1 VIRQVCREYDLSLPL
16 TSPQEIS
23 YFAEDS
29 PSMLWDSGQRRLK
42 LLINVGFL
50 FAFVSFGLSE
60 PVLAQGPE
68 QTGHPGAFTR
78 SSLTDPA
85 IEKRVEALLKQ
96 MTLEEK
102 VGQLAQYSSGAP
114 TGPSAGNAD
123 YPNMIARGEVGSLF
137 NLDGARAANQYQHI
151 AVEKSRLHIPLLF
164 GLDVIHGFRTTFPVP
179 LALASTWDPSI
190 VEKYARIAAQESS
203 AAGVRWAFSPMVDIA
218 RDPRWGRI
226 VEGAGEDPY
235 LGSVMARAYV
245 RGYQGKRLSDKESIA
260 ACVKHFVGYGAAE
273 GGRDY
278 NTAEISEHTLREVY
292 LPPFYAAL
300 REGSASLMSSF
311 NTINGLPATANPFTL
326 TGILRKEWEFPGL
339 VVSDWT
345 SVGELVQH
353 GIALDG
359 AAAARK
365 AITAGI
371 DMDMVSDSYHQ
382 HLVELV
388 KAGKVS
394 QARLDAAV
402 RDVLRVKFALGL
414 FEDPFTDESRE
425 VQGALPKERVD
436 AARRAAELS
445 FVLLKNSTVGS
456 RPVLPL
462 TGETGTIALIGPLVD
477 DAGSML
483 GAWAGRGRPEDVV
496 TLKTALEQRVGAEK
510 IRYAKG
516 GELQTSSDAEIQ
528 KAVETARQAD
538 VVILALGEEASEQTG
553 EAASRAYLNLPGRQ
567 QELLEK
573 VSASGKPVVLLL
585 FSGRPLTLPWA
596 FEHVP
601 AVVAVWFPGIQA
613 GPALV
618 RVLFGDVAPSGKLVV
633 SWPRTIGQIPIYYNA
648 LNTGRPAERTD
659 LTRPPKTSLEKYV
672 SRYVDELNSPQFP
685 FGYGL
690 SYSSFEYFQTH
701 VDSAKL
707 SASALNANLRRAAT
721 DDAPR
726 ATASANVKNTGTRAV
741 DEIIQLYVRLTGTS
755 MEEPV
760 RKLVGFKRISLAP
773 GESQTV
779 SFPLGA
785 EAFSLWDMQNNQRVE
800 PSHVQLWISPDSSRG
815 LPAELEIVE

>member
-1 VIRQVCREYDLSLPL
+1 
-16 TSPQEIS
+16 
-23 YFAEDS
+23 
-29 PSMLWDSGQRRLK
+29 MLWNSCQQRLK
-42 LLINVGFL
+42 SAGFL
-50 FAFVSFGLSE
+50 AFLFGFASFGQSATL
-60 PVLAQGPE
+60 LAQAPGP
-68 QTGHPGAFTR
+68 TGHPGALTR

-114 TGPSAGNAD
+114 TGPSAGNVD

-137 NLDGARAANQYQHI
+137 NLDSARAANQYQHI
-151 AVEKSRLHIPLLF
+151 ALEKSRLRIPLLF
-164 GLDVIHGFRTTFPVP
+164 GLDVIHGYRTTFPVP

-190 VEKYARIAAQESS
+190 VEKAARIAAQESS

-245 RGYQGKRLSDKESIA
+245 RGYQGRSLSDKESIA
-260 ACVKHFVGYGAAE
+260 ACVKHFVGYGAVE

-292 LPPFYAAL
+292 LPPFYAAI
-300 REGSASLMSSF
+300 REGSASVMSSF

-326 TGILRKEWEFPGL
+326 SQILREEWEFPGL

-345 SVGELVQH
+345 SVGEIVEH
-353 GIALDG
+353 GIARDKAQ
-359 AAAARK
+359 AAQK
-365 AITAGI
+365 AMNAGV

-388 KAGKVS
+388 KTGKVS

-425 VQGALPKERVD
+425 NQGALPKERVE
-436 AARRAAELS
+436 AARQAAERS
-445 FVLLKNSTVGS
+445 FVLLKNSVAGS
-456 RPVLPL
+456 RPILPL
-462 TGETGTIALIGPLVD
+462 TSESGTIALIGPLAD
-477 DAGSML
+477 DARNML
-483 GAWAGRGRPEDVV
+483 GPWAGRGRPEDVV
-496 TLKTALEQRVGAEK
+496 TLKTALEQRVGTDK
-510 IRYAKG
+510 IRFAKG
-516 GELQTSSDAEIQ
+516 GELQTADDAEIQ
-528 KAVETARQAD
+528 KAIETAQKAD
-538 VVILALGEEASEQTG
+538 VVLLALGEQADTQSG

-567 QELLEK
+567 EELLEK
-573 VSASGKPVVLLL
+573 VTATGKPVVLLL

-601 AVVAVWFPGIQA
+601 AVLAVWFPGIQA
-613 GPALV
+613 GPAIM
-618 RVLFGDVAPSGKLVV
+618 RVLFGDVPPSGKLVV
-633 SWPRTIGQIPIYYNA
+633 SWPRTIGQIPVYYNA
-648 LNTGRPAERTD
+648 LNTGRPPENTD
-659 LTRPPKTSLEKYV
+659 LMHPPLNSVEKYL
-672 SRYVDELNSPQFP
+672 SRYIDEQNVPQFP
-685 FGYGL
+685 FGFGL
-690 SYSSFEYFQTH
+690 SYSSLEYSQTH

-707 SASALNANLRRAAT
+707 SASALNANLRGGAA

-726 ATASANVKNTGTRAV
+726 ATASAIVKNTGSRAV
-741 DEIIQLYVRLTGTS
+741 DEVIQLYVRLTGTS

-773 GESQTV
+773 GERQTV

-785 EAFSLWDMQNNQRVE
+785 EAFSLWDIQNNLRVE

>member
-1 VIRQVCREYDLSLPL
+1 
-16 TSPQEIS
+16 
-23 YFAEDS
+23 
-29 PSMLWDSGQRRLK
+29 MLWNSCQQHRK
-42 LLINVGFL
+42 SPWIAAIL
-50 FAFVSFGLSE
+50 FALVSFGPSE
-60 PVLAQGPE
+60 RVLAQAPE
-68 QTGHPGAFTR
+68 PAVHPSALTH

-85 IEKRVEALLKQ
+85 IETRVDALLKQ

-137 NLDGARAANQYQHI
+137 NLDSVRAANQYQHI
-151 AVEKSRLHIPLLF
+151 AAEKSRLHIPLLF

-179 LALASTWDPSI
+179 LAMASTWDPSI

-226 VEGAGEDPY
+226 VEGAGEDPF

-245 RGYQGKRLSDKESIA
+245 RGYQGKSLSDKESIA

-278 NTAEISEHTLREVY
+278 NTAEISEHTLREIY

-326 TGILRKEWEFPGL
+326 TGILRKEWGFPGL

-345 SVGELVQH
+345 SVGELVAH
-353 GIALDG
+353 GIARDKAV
-359 AAAARK
+359 AAQKAMAA
-365 AITAGI
+365 GV
-371 DMDMVSDSYHQ
+371 DMDMISDSYHQ
-382 HLVELV
+382 HLADLV
-388 KAGKVS
+388 KSGKVS

-425 VQGALPKERVD
+425 IKGALPTERVE
-436 AARRAAELS
+436 AARLAAERS
-445 FVLLKNSTVGS
+445 FVLLKNSVAGS
-456 RPVLPL
+456 RPILPL
-462 TGETGTIALIGPLVD
+462 TSESGTIALIGPLAD
-477 DAGSML
+477 DARNML
-483 GAWAGRGRPEDVV
+483 GPWAGRGRPEDVV
-496 TLKTALEQRVGAEK
+496 TLKTALEQKVGANK
-510 IRYAKG
+510 IRFAKG
-516 GELQTSSDAEIQ
+516 GELQTADDAEIQ
-528 KAVETARQAD
+528 KAIETAQKAD
-538 VVILALGEEASEQTG
+538 VVLLALGEQADTQSG

-573 VSASGKPVVLLL
+573 VTATGKPVVLLL

-601 AVVAVWFPGIQA
+601 AVLAVWFPGIQA
-613 GPALV
+613 GPAIV
-618 RVLFGDVAPSGKLVV
+618 RVLFGDVPPSGKLVV
-633 SWPRTIGQIPIYYNA
+633 SWPRTTGQIPVYYNA
-648 LNTGRPAERTD
+648 LNTGRPPGNTD
-659 LTRPPKTSLEKYV
+659 LTHPPLNSVEKYL
-672 SRYVDELNSPQFP
+672 SRYIDEQNVPQFP
-685 FGYGL
+685 FGFGL
-690 SYSSFEYFQTH
+690 SYSSLEYSQTH

-707 SASALNANLRRAAT
+707 RASDNSIH
-721 DDAPR
+721 
-726 ATASANVKNTGTRAV
+726 ATASASVKNAGNRAV
-741 DEIIQLYVRLTGTS
+741 DEVVQLYIRLTGTS
-755 MEEPV
+755 MAEPV

-779 SFPLGA
+779 SFPLGE
-785 EAFSLWDMQNNQRVE
+785 EAFSLWDMQNKLRVE

-815 LPAELEIVE
+815 LPAELEIIE

>member
-1 VIRQVCREYDLSLPL
+1 
-16 TSPQEIS
+16 
-23 YFAEDS
+23 
-29 PSMLWDSGQRRLK
+29 MLRNSCQRRRK
-42 LLINVGFL
+42 FPCIAVVL
-50 FAFVSFGLSE
+50 FALVSIGPSDPL
-60 PVLAQGPE
+60 LAQSPGS
-68 QTGHPGAFTR
+68 TGHSAAITR
-78 SSLTDPA
+78 SPLMDPA
-85 IEKRVEALLKQ
+85 IEKRVDALLKQ
-96 MTLEEK
+96 MTLDEK
-102 VGQLAQYSSGAP
+102 VGQLTQYSSGAP

-137 NLDGARAANQYQHI
+137 NLDSVHAANLYQHI
-151 AVEKSRLHIPLLF
+151 AVDKSRLHIPLLF

-179 LALASTWDPSI
+179 LAMASTWDPSI

-245 RGYQGKRLSDKESIA
+245 RGYQGKSLSDKESIA

-326 TGILRKEWEFPGL
+326 TGILRNEWGFPGL

-345 SVGELVQH
+345 SVGELVAH
-353 GIALDG
+353 GIARDKAM
-359 AAAARK
+359 AAQK
-365 AITAGI
+365 AMTAGI
-371 DMDMVSDSYHQ
+371 DMDMVSNSYHQ
-382 HLVELV
+382 HLADLV
-388 KAGKVS
+388 KSGKVS
-394 QARLDAAV
+394 QTRLDAAV

-425 VQGALPKERVD
+425 IHGALPKERVD
-436 AARRAAELS
+436 AAREAAERS
-445 FVLLKNSTVGS
+445 FVLLKNSPAGS
-456 RPVLPL
+456 RPILPL
-462 TGETGTIALIGPLVD
+462 TADSGTIALIGPLAD
-477 DAGSML
+477 DAKNML
-483 GAWAGRGRPEDVV
+483 GSWAGRGRPEDVV

-510 IRYAKG
+510 IHYARG
-516 GELQTSSDAEIQ
+516 GEFQASSDAEIQ
-528 KAVETARQAD
+528 KAVETAQQAD
-538 VVILALGEEASEQTG
+538 VVLLALGEEAAEQTG
-553 EAASRAYLNLPGRQ
+553 EAASRAHLNLPGRQ

-573 VSASGKPVVLLL
+573 VTATGKPVVLLL

-601 AVVAVWFPGIQA
+601 AIVAAWFPGIQA

-618 RVLFGDVAPSGKLVV
+618 RVLYGDVPPSGKLVV
-633 SWPRTIGQIPIYYNA
+633 SWPRTMGQIPIYYNA
-648 LNTGRPAERTD
+648 LNTGRPAGDSD
-659 LTRPPKTSLEKYV
+659 LTHPPRNSLEKYI
-672 SRYVDELNSPQFP
+672 SRYIDEPNSPQFP
-685 FGYGL
+685 FGFGL
-690 SYSSFEYFQTH
+690 SYSSLEYSKTQ

-707 SASALNANLRRAAT
+707 SASALNTSLRRAA
-721 DDAPR
+721 DNAPH
-726 ATASANVKNTGTRAV
+726 ATASANVKNTGNRAV
-741 DEIIQLYVRLTGTS
+741 DEVVQLYVRLIGTS

-785 EAFSLWDMQNNQRVE
+785 EDFSLWDMQNKLRVE
-800 PSHVQLWISPDSSRG
+800 PSRVQLWISPDSSRG

>member
-1 VIRQVCREYDLSLPL
+1 MPWNSCH
-16 TSPQEIS
+16 
-23 YFAEDS
+23 
-29 PSMLWDSGQRRLK
+29 RRLTI
-42 LLINVGFL
+42 LVGMGVLSALI
-50 FAFVSFGLSE
+50 SFWLSD
-60 PVLAQGPE
+60 PILAQAPE
-68 QTGHPGAFTR
+68 PARRPTALAH

-123 YPNMIARGEVGSLF
+123 YPDMIARGEVGSLF
-137 NLDGARAANQYQHI
+137 NLDSVHAANQYQHI
-151 AVEKSRLHIPLLF
+151 AMEKSRLHIPLLF
-164 GLDVIHGFRTTFPVP
+164 GLDIIHGFRTTFPVP
-179 LALASTWDPSI
+179 LAMASTWDPSI
-190 VEKYARIAAQESS
+190 VEQYARIAAQESS

-245 RGYQGKRLSDKESIA
+245 RGYQGKSLSDKEGIA

-300 REGSASLMSSF
+300 SEGSVSLMSSF

-326 TGILRKEWEFPGL
+326 TGILRKEWGFPGL

-353 GIALDG
+353 GIVRDKAG
-359 AAAARK
+359 AAQK
-365 AITAGI
+365 AMTAGI

-382 HLVELV
+382 HLASLV
-388 KAGKVS
+388 RSGKVS

-462 TGETGTIALIGPLVD
+462 TGGSGIIALIGPLAH
-477 DAGSML
+477 DARNML
-483 GAWAGRGRPEDVV
+483 GPWEGRGRPEDVV

-516 GELQTSSDAEIQ
+516 GEFQTSRDAEIQ
-528 KAVETARQAD
+528 KAVETAQQAD
-538 VVILALGEEASEQTG
+538 VVLLALGEEASEQTG
-553 EAASRAYLNLPGRQ
+553 EAGSRAYLNLPGRQ

-573 VSASGKPVVLLL
+573 VTATGKPVVLLL

-601 AVVAVWFPGIQA
+601 AILAAWFPGIQA

-618 RVLFGDVAPSGKLVV
+618 NVLFGDVAPSGKLVV

-648 LNTGRPAERTD
+648 LNTGRPADDTD
-659 LTRPPKTSLEKYV
+659 LTRPPRTSLEKYI
-672 SRYVDELNSPQFP
+672 SRYVDEQNSPQFP
-685 FGYGL
+685 FGYGH
-690 SYSSFEYFQTH
+690 SYSSLEYSQTH

-707 SASALNANLRRAAT
+707 SASALNATLRRSAT

-726 ATASANVKNTGTRAV
+726 ATASAIVKNTGSRAV
-741 DEIIQLYVRLTGTS
+741 DEVVQLYIRLTGTS

-760 RKLVGFKRISLAP
+760 RKLVGFKRISLGP
-773 GESQTV
+773 GESQSV

-785 EAFSLWDMQNNQRVE
+785 EAFSLWDTQNNLRVE

-815 LPAELEIVE
+815 LATELEIVE

>member
-1 VIRQVCREYDLSLPL
+1 MPWNSRR
-16 TSPQEIS
+16 
-23 YFAEDS
+23 
-29 PSMLWDSGQRRLK
+29 RRLE
-42 LLINVGFL
+42 LHFVAGFL
-50 FAFVSFGLSE
+50 SVGLSI
-60 PVLAQGPE
+60 VLAEPLHPQTPE
-68 QTGHPGAFTR
+68 PTSHSVAVVP

-85 IEKRVEALLKQ
+85 IEKRVDALLKQ

-137 NLDGARAANQYQHI
+137 NLDSAHTANQYQHI
-151 AVEKSRLHIPLLF
+151 AVDKTRLHIPLLF

-203 AAGVRWAFSPMVDIA
+203 AAGVRWVFSPMVDIA

-245 RGYQGKRLSDKESIA
+245 RGYQGKSLSDKESVA

-273 GGRDY
+273 AGREY
-278 NTAEISEHTLREVY
+278 NTAEISEHTLREIY

-311 NTINGLPATANPFTL
+311 NTLNGLPATANPFTL
-326 TGILRKEWEFPGL
+326 TQILRKEWGYPGL

-345 SVGELVQH
+345 SVGELVGH
-353 GIALDG
+353 GIGRDKSI
-359 AAAARK
+359 AAQK
-365 AITAGI
+365 AMNAGV

-382 HLVELV
+382 HLADQV
-388 KAGKVS
+388 KSGKVS

-414 FEDPFTDESRE
+414 FEDPYTDESRE
-425 VQGALPKERVD
+425 IQGALPKERVE
-436 AARRAAELS
+436 AARLAAERS
-445 FVLLKNSTVGS
+445 FVLLKNSAAGS
-456 RPVLPL
+456 RPILPL
-462 TGETGTIALIGPLVD
+462 TTESGTIALIGPLAE
-477 DAGSML
+477 DAQSML
-483 GAWAGRGRPEDVV
+483 GAWAGSGRPEDVV
-496 TLKTALEQRVGAEK
+496 TLKTALEQRVGAEN

-516 GELQTSSDAEIQ
+516 GELQTASDAEIQ
-528 KAVETARQAD
+528 KAVETAQQAD
-538 VVILALGEEASEQTG
+538 VVLMALGEDATEQTG

-567 QELLEK
+567 EELLEK
-573 VSASGKPVVLLL
+573 VTATGKPVALLL

-601 AVVAVWFPGIQA
+601 AVVAAWFPGIQA

-618 RVLFGDVAPSGKLVV
+618 RVLFGDVSPSGKLVV
-633 SWPRTIGQIPIYYNA
+633 TWPRTIGQIPIYYNA
-648 LNTGRPAERTD
+648 LNTGRPAADTD
-659 LTRPPKTSLEKYV
+659 LTRPPRNSVEKYV
-672 SRYVDELNSPQFP
+672 SRYVDEQNSPQFP
-685 FGYGL
+685 FGFGL
-690 SYSSFEYFQTH
+690 SYSSLEYSETR

-707 SASALNANLRRAAT
+707 SASRLSANLRHAA
-721 DDAPR
+721 PGNVSH
-726 ATASANVKNTGTRAV
+726 ATASADVKNTGSRAV
-741 DEIIQLYVRLTGTS
+741 DETVQLYVRLTGTS

-785 EAFSLWDMQNNQRVE
+785 EAFSLWDMQNNLRVE

-815 LPAELEIVE
+815 LPTELEIVE

>member
-1 VIRQVCREYDLSLPL
+1 MPWNSRR
-16 TSPQEIS
+16 
-23 YFAEDS
+23 
-29 PSMLWDSGQRRLK
+29 RRLE
-42 LLINVGFL
+42 LHFVAGFL
-50 FAFVSFGLSE
+50 SVGLSI
-60 PVLAQGPE
+60 VLAEPLHPQTPE
-68 QTGHPGAFTR
+68 PTSHSVAVVP

-85 IEKRVEALLKQ
+85 IEKRVDALLKQ

-137 NLDGARAANQYQHI
+137 NLDSAHTANQYQHI
-151 AVEKSRLHIPLLF
+151 AVDKTRLHIPLLF

-179 LALASTWDPSI
+179 LALASTWDPSL

-203 AAGVRWAFSPMVDIA
+203 AAGVRWIFSPMVDIA

-245 RGYQGKRLSDKESIA
+245 RGYQGKSLSDKESVA

-273 GGRDY
+273 AGREY
-278 NTAEISEHTLREVY
+278 NTAEISEHTLREIY

-311 NTINGLPATANPFTL
+311 NTLNGLPATANPFTL
-326 TGILRKEWEFPGL
+326 TQILRKEWGYPGL

-345 SVGELVQH
+345 SVGELVGH
-353 GIALDG
+353 GIGRDKSI
-359 AAAARK
+359 AAQK
-365 AITAGI
+365 AMNAGV

-382 HLVELV
+382 HLADQV
-388 KAGKVS
+388 KRGKVS

-414 FEDPFTDESRE
+414 FEDPYTDESRE
-425 VQGALPKERVD
+425 IQGALPKERVE
-436 AARRAAELS
+436 AARLAAERS
-445 FVLLKNSTVGS
+445 FVLLKNSAAGS
-456 RPVLPL
+456 RPILPL
-462 TGETGTIALIGPLVD
+462 TTESGTIALIGPLAE
-477 DAGSML
+477 DAQSML
-483 GAWAGRGRPEDVV
+483 GAWAGSGRPEDVV
-496 TLKTALEQRVGAEK
+496 TLKTALEQRVGAEN

-516 GELQTSSDAEIQ
+516 GELQTASDAEIQ
-528 KAVETARQAD
+528 KAVETAQQAD
-538 VVILALGEEASEQTG
+538 VVLMALGEDATEQTG

-567 QELLEK
+567 EELLEK
-573 VSASGKPVVLLL
+573 VTATGKPVALLL

-601 AVVAVWFPGIQA
+601 AVVAAWFPGIQA

-618 RVLFGDVAPSGKLVV
+618 RVLFGDVSPSGKLVV
-633 SWPRTIGQIPIYYNA
+633 TWPRTIGQIPIYYNA
-648 LNTGRPAERTD
+648 LNTGRPAADTD
-659 LTRPPKTSLEKYV
+659 LTRPPRNSVEKYV
-672 SRYVDELNSPQFP
+672 SRYVDEQNSPQFP
-685 FGYGL
+685 FGFGL
-690 SYSSFEYFQTH
+690 SYSSLEYSETR

-707 SASALNANLRRAAT
+707 SASRLSANLRHAA
-721 DDAPR
+721 PGNVSH
-726 ATASANVKNTGTRAV
+726 ATASADVKNTGSRAV
-741 DEIIQLYVRLTGTS
+741 DETVQLYVRLTGTS

-785 EAFSLWDMQNNQRVE
+785 EAFSLWDMQNNLRVE

-815 LPAELEIVE
+815 LPTELEIVE

>member
-1 VIRQVCREYDLSLPL
+1 MSWNSCQWLRKSRFVA
-16 TSPQEIS
+16 T
-23 YFAEDS
+23 
-29 PSMLWDSGQRRLK
+29 
-42 LLINVGFL
+42 FL
-50 FAFVSFGLSE
+50 FAFVSFSPFETVQAQAPE
-60 PVLAQGPE
+60 PASPPVAL
-68 QTGHPGAFTR
+68 TR
-78 SSLTDPA
+78 SPLTDPA
-85 IEKRVEALLKQ
+85 IERRVEALLKQ
-96 MTLEEK
+96 MTLDEK

-114 TGPSAGNAD
+114 TGPSAGTAD
-123 YPNMIARGEVGSLF
+123 YPSMIARGEVGSLF
-137 NLDGARAANQYQHI
+137 NLDSAHAANQYQHI

-203 AAGVRWAFSPMVDIA
+203 AAGIRWAFSPMVDIA

-245 RGYQGKRLSDKESIA
+245 RGYQGKNLSDKESIA

-326 TGILRKEWEFPGL
+326 TGILRNEWGFPGL

-345 SVGELVQH
+345 SVGELVGH
-353 GIALDG
+353 GIARDKAG
-359 AAAARK
+359 AAQK
-365 AITAGI
+365 AMTAGI

-382 HLVELV
+382 HLANLV
-388 KAGKVS
+388 KSGKVS
-394 QARLDAAV
+394 EARLDAAV

-414 FEDPFTDESRE
+414 FDDPFTDESRE
-425 VQGALPKERVD
+425 IQGALPKERVD
-436 AARRAAELS
+436 AARQAAERS
-445 FVLLKNSTVGS
+445 FVLLKNSVAGP
-456 RPVLPL
+456 RPILPL
-462 TGETGTIALIGPLVD
+462 SSESGTIALIGPLAD
-477 DAGSML
+477 DAKNML

-496 TLKTALEQRVGAEK
+496 TLKTALVQRVGAEK
-510 IRYAKG
+510 IHYARG
-516 GELQTSSDAEIQ
+516 GEFQTSSDAEIQ
-528 KAVETARQAD
+528 KAVETAQQAD
-538 VVILALGEEASEQTG
+538 VVLLALGEEATEQTG
-553 EAASRAYLNLPGRQ
+553 EAASRAHLNLPGRQ
-567 QELLEK
+567 EELLEK
-573 VSASGKPVVLLL
+573 VTATGKPVVLLL
-585 FSGRPLTLPWA
+585 FSGRPLLLPWA
-596 FEHVP
+596 FERVP
-601 AVVAVWFPGIQA
+601 AIVAAWFPGIQA

-618 RVLFGDVAPSGKLVV
+618 RVLYGDVAPSGKLVV
-633 SWPRTIGQIPIYYNA
+633 SWPRTMGQIPIYYNA
-648 LNTGRPAERTD
+648 LNTGRPADGFD
-659 LTRPPKTSLEKYV
+659 LTHPPRNSLEKYI
-672 SRYVDELNSPQFP
+672 SRYIDELNSPQFP
-685 FGYGL
+685 FGFGL
-690 SYSSFEYFQTH
+690 SYSPLEYSKMQ

-707 SASALNANLRRAAT
+707 SASALNTGLQRATT

-726 ATASANVKNTGTRAV
+726 ATATTASANVKNTGNRAV
-741 DEIIQLYVRLTGTS
+741 DEVVQLYVRLIGTS

-800 PSHVQLWISPDSSRG
+800 PSRVQLWISPDSSRG
-815 LPAELEIVE
+815 QPAELEIVE

>member
-1 VIRQVCREYDLSLPL
+1 
-16 TSPQEIS
+16 
-23 YFAEDS
+23 
-29 PSMLWDSGQRRLK
+29 MLWNSCQQRRK
-42 LLINVGFL
+42 SPWIAAIL
-50 FAFVSFGLSE
+50 FALVSFGPSE
-60 PVLAQGPE
+60 RVLAQAPE
-68 QTGHPGAFTR
+68 PAVHPSALTH

-85 IEKRVEALLKQ
+85 IETRVDALLKQ

-137 NLDGARAANQYQHI
+137 NLDSVRAANQYQHI
-151 AVEKSRLHIPLLF
+151 AAEKSRLHIPLLF

-179 LALASTWDPSI
+179 LAMASTWDPSI

-226 VEGAGEDPY
+226 VEGAGEDPF

-245 RGYQGKRLSDKESIA
+245 RGYQGKSLSDKESIA

-278 NTAEISEHTLREVY
+278 NTAEISEHTLREIY

-326 TGILRKEWEFPGL
+326 TGILRKEWGFPGL

-345 SVGELVQH
+345 SVGELVAH
-353 GIALDG
+353 GIARDKAV
-359 AAAARK
+359 AAQKAMAA
-365 AITAGI
+365 GV
-371 DMDMVSDSYHQ
+371 DMDMISDSYHQ
-382 HLVELV
+382 HLADLV
-388 KAGKVS
+388 KSGKVS

-425 VQGALPKERVD
+425 IKGALPTERVE
-436 AARRAAELS
+436 AARLAAERS
-445 FVLLKNSTVGS
+445 FVLLKNSVAGS
-456 RPVLPL
+456 RPILPL
-462 TGETGTIALIGPLVD
+462 TSESGTIALIGPLAD
-477 DAGSML
+477 DARNML
-483 GAWAGRGRPEDVV
+483 GPWAGRGRPEDVV
-496 TLKTALEQRVGAEK
+496 TLKTALEQRVGANK
-510 IRYAKG
+510 IRFAKG
-516 GELQTSSDAEIQ
+516 GELQTADDAEIQ
-528 KAVETARQAD
+528 KAIETAQKAD
-538 VVILALGEEASEQTG
+538 VVLLALGEQADTQSG

-573 VSASGKPVVLLL
+573 VTATGKPVVLLL

-601 AVVAVWFPGIQA
+601 AVLAVWFPGIQA
-613 GPALV
+613 GPAIV
-618 RVLFGDVAPSGKLVV
+618 RVLFGDVPPSGKLVV
-633 SWPRTIGQIPIYYNA
+633 SWPRTIGQIPVYYNA
-648 LNTGRPAERTD
+648 LNTGRPPGNTD
-659 LTRPPKTSLEKYV
+659 LTHPPRNSAEKYL
-672 SRYVDELNSPQFP
+672 SRYIDEQNVPQFP
-685 FGYGL
+685 FGFGL
-690 SYSSFEYFQTH
+690 SYSSLEYSQTH

-707 SASALNANLRRAAT
+707 SASDNSIH
-721 DDAPR
+721 
-726 ATASANVKNTGTRAV
+726 ATASASVKNTGNRAV
-741 DEIIQLYVRLTGTS
+741 DEVVQLYIRLTGTS
-755 MEEPV
+755 MAEPV

-785 EAFSLWDMQNNQRVE
+785 EAFSLWDMQNKLRVE

-815 LPAELEIVE
+815 LPAELEIIE

>member
-1 VIRQVCREYDLSLPL
+1 MSWNSCQWLRK
-16 TSPQEIS
+16 SPFVATFV
-23 YFAEDS
+23 FA
-29 PSMLWDSGQRRLK
+29 L
-42 LLINVGFL
+42 
-50 FAFVSFGLSE
+50 VSFSPFE
-60 PVLAQGPE
+60 TVLAQAPE
-68 QTGHPGAFTR
+68 PASNPVALT
-78 SSLTDPA
+78 SSPLTDPA
-85 IEKRVEALLKQ
+85 IERRVEALLKQ
-96 MTLEEK
+96 MTLDEK

-114 TGPSAGNAD
+114 TGPRAGNAD
-123 YPNMIARGEVGSLF
+123 YPSMIARGAVGSLF
-137 NLDGARAANQYQHI
+137 NLDSAHAANQYQHI

-203 AAGVRWAFSPMVDIA
+203 AAGIRWAFSPMVDIA

-245 RGYQGKRLSDKESIA
+245 RGYQGKNLSDKESIA

-300 REGSASLMSSF
+300 REGSVSLMSSF
-311 NTINGLPATANPFTL
+311 NAINGLPATANPFTL
-326 TGILRKEWEFPGL
+326 TGILRNEWGFPGL

-345 SVGELVQH
+345 SVGELVGH
-353 GIALDG
+353 GIARDKAG
-359 AAAARK
+359 AAQK
-365 AITAGI
+365 AWTAGI

-382 HLVELV
+382 HLANLV
-388 KAGKVS
+388 KSGKVS
-394 QARLDAAV
+394 EARLDAAV

-425 VQGALPKERVD
+425 IRGALRKERVD
-436 AARRAAELS
+436 ASRQAAERS
-445 FVLLKNSTVGS
+445 FVLLKNSVAGS
-456 RPVLPL
+456 RPIVPL
-462 TGETGTIALIGPLVD
+462 SSESGTIALIGPLAD
-477 DAGSML
+477 DAKNML

-496 TLKTALEQRVGAEK
+496 TLKTALVQRVGAEK
-510 IRYAKG
+510 IHSARG
-516 GELQTSSDAEIQ
+516 GEFQTSSDAEIQ
-528 KAVETARQAD
+528 KAVETAQQAD
-538 VVILALGEEASEQTG
+538 VVLLALGEEATEQTG
-553 EAASRAYLNLPGRQ
+553 EAASRAHLNLPGRQ

-573 VSASGKPVVLLL
+573 VSATGKPVVVLL

-601 AVVAVWFPGIQA
+601 AIVAAWFPGIQA

-633 SWPRTIGQIPIYYNA
+633 SWPRTIGQVPIYYNA
-648 LNTGRPAERTD
+648 LNTGRPAGDTD
-659 LTRPPKTSLEKYV
+659 LTHPPANSLGKFV
-672 SRYVDELNSPQFP
+672 SRYIDEQNSPQFP

-690 SYSSFEYFQTH
+690 SYSTLEYSKTQ

-707 SASALNANLRRAAT
+707 SASALNAGLRGATT

-726 ATASANVKNTGTRAV
+726 ATATTATANVKNTGKRAV
-741 DEIIQLYVRLTGTS
+741 DEVVQLYVRLIGTS

-779 SFPLGA
+779 RFPLGA
-785 EAFSLWDMQNNQRVE
+785 EACSLWDMQNNQRVE
-800 PSHVQLWISPDSSRG
+800 ASRVQLWISPDSSRG